1 MWHLRCFTS
10 AVLLLKNSHFCDI
23 LFVRASKKKAKSSK
37 HQKKKK
43 KESNKKKKRKSK
55 GGKKD
60 KKSSESYL
68 ALIHVSFRFRCFEI
82 SPCEE

>member
-37 HQKKKK
+37 Q
-43 KESNKKKKRKSK
+43 S
-55 GGKKD
+55 
-60 KKSSESYL
+60 L
-68 ALIHVSFRFRCFEI
+68 ALLKTLEKTYFIYVCVAQPSK
-82 SPCEE
+82 